1 MHVFH
6 RHVKMEPR
14 VEQMVMDI
22 VAHVEHSIRVS
33 IAKHVNKYHCL
44 FSYFIQQINSCEI
57 IYSLKFY

>member
-33 IAKHVNKYHCL
+33 IVKHVNKY
-44 FSYFIQQINSCEI
+44 FF
-57 IYSLKFY
+57 